1 MRVWVLSL
9 AVAAAAALPATLRA
23 QDAPRLPDG
32 VTEAM
37 ITEGQKLYGGQ
48 GICVAC
54 HGPAAKGIPNLGAD
68 LTDAEW
74 AHSDGSYQGILATI
88 RNGVAAD
95 KSTSGTVMPPK
106 GGSNLSDDQLKA
118 WPPTCGV
125 SPARRSRCLT
135 FSPWGNG

>member
-1 MRVWVLSL
+1 MHRWIVSAVIVAVAVLS
-9 AVAAAAALPATLRA
+9 PTLHA
-23 QDAPRLPDG
+23 QDAPKLPEG

-68 LTDAEW
+68 LTDGEW
-74 AHSDGSYQGILATI
+74 VHSDGSYQGILATI
-88 RNGVAAD
+88 RNGVPAD

-118 WPPTCGV
+118 VAAYVW
-125 SPARRSRCLT
+125 SLT
-135 FSPWGNG
+135 RKP